1 MVFLA
6 NFITLQLTPQT
17 VAIIIAI
24 LLVLFLLA
32 GIVGRRQRRRRR
44 SGGAPR
50 RSGRAR
56 NGGRSLAKRPDHGLT
71 IARKHGHERS
81 PEWSRVAHEHLA
93 HEPACVACG
102 HRGQGLQVHHIKP
115 FHLHPNL
122 ELDPR
127 NLITLC
133 ERPGRDHHLLI
144 GHLDEWESYNVN
156 VRDDAKRYHGKSA
169 DQIRANATWQK
180 EVAKRPAGVAR

>member
-1 MVFLA
+1 MA
-6 NFITLQLTPQT
+6 G
-17 VAIIIAI
+17 
-24 LLVLFLLA
+24 VLW
-32 GIVGRRQRRRRR
+32 Q
-44 SGGAPR
+44 
-50 RSGRAR
+50 
-56 NGGRSLAKRPDHGLT
+56 
-71 IARKHGHERS
+71 
-81 PEWSRVAHEHLA
+81 
-93 HEPACVACG
+93 
-102 HRGQGLQVHHIKP
+102 

-133 ERPGRDHHLLI
+133 ELPGRDHHLLI

-156 VRDDAKRYHGKSA
+156 VRDDAKRYYGKSA